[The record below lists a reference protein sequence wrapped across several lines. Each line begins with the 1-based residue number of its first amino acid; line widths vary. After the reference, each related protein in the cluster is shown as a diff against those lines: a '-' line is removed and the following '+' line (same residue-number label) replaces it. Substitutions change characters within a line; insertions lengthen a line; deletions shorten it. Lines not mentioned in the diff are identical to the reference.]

1 MYEEIINI
9 TKDSHFFLPF
19 FSLKDNH
26 AEVQQKPEGNHVTI
40 KLNQT
45 GT

>member
-1 MYEEIINI
+1 MYEDIINI
-9 TKDSHFFLPF
+9 TKDSHFFPF

-26 AEVQQKPEGNHVTI
+26 AEVQQKPEGNHVAI